1 MPACRRPASQSGHAQ
16 ARLSRRPPRIRKTSL
31 GTRACA
37 QIGLRFLDLSDVPVA
52 EQRARL
58 DSVIA
63 DRTADVV
70 ALSVELQEPAA
81 TFKLARRAGVLIGL
95 WAHPL
100 EMQARS
106 GRNEPLFT
114 PCRTLTTQG
123 GFGREGT
130 RCPEFRRLD
139 RGCDGVLLLRDLTLD
154 EAVDELTETLREIR
168 EEEAEPGVSLANWAK
183 AWRDDQSADA
193 KAAKILADAMGR
205 YLAELETKGRS
216 PRALSGIESDLQAA
230 GMLVFD
236 YEAPKGKR
244 VLDSFESVP
253 CESEY
258 RRKFSDS
265 PNATARYR
273 RSVEGFSRFLLEA
286 GLVCEA

>member
-1 MPACRRPASQSGHAQ
+1 MVKLVFLAGPHGSG
-16 ARLSRRPPRIRKTSL
+16 KTVL
-31 GTRACA
+31 GARACA

-52 EQRARL
+52 AQRDQL

-63 DRTADVV
+63 DRTADVM

-81 TFKLARRAGVLIGL
+81 TFKLARRTGVLVGL

-106 GRNEPLFT
+106 RRTEPLFT

-139 RGCDGVLLLRDLTLD
+139 RGCDGVLLLRDLALD
-154 EAVDELTETLREIR
+154 EAVEELTETLREIR
-168 EEEAEPGVSLANWAK
+168 EEEDEQGVDLADWVK
-183 AWRDDQSADA
+183 VWRDDHSADA

-205 YLAELETKGRS
+205 YFAELEAKGTS
-216 PRALSGIESDLQAA
+216 PRTLSGIESDLQAA

-236 YEAPKGKR
+236 YEGPTGKR
-244 VLDSFESVP
+244 VLDSFEFVP
-253 CESEY
+253 CESEF

-265 PNATARYR
+265 PNLAARYR

-286 GLVCEA
+286 GLACRA